1 MWLHILFTVTYV
13 VLLTALIARLRFFNI
28 PGIPQRWIQGLFW
41 LKILVG
47 LGLWAIYT
55 WHYTY
60 RDTSD
65 AFRYFDDAM
74 VIYRTGDPLIFFKF
88 LFGIGLDSEEFIPLF
103 EQMHGWSS
111 SYSYGIINDN
121 PFIIRVNMLLS
132 LLSHGYYHVHTVFMA
147 FLSTVGGVA
156 LLKMFR
162 QWRAVPVRWLVLVC
176 FLIPSLLFWSSGV
189 LKEAPLLAVLGLT
202 CYQLSMWYH
211 RNQSW
216 RLALIAVGVFTLFF
230 IKGYVVLAFI
240 PAVISLMVMRLVAGR
255 KWVVAAV
262 VHVVLLI
269 FALNSS
275 VILPQGDLAYV
286 LSKKQVDFYNVAEAQ
301 EAGSTIAIPSIGSS
315 ADLLLQSPGAIYR
328 TYFRPDWRDLK
339 GLFQWFLAGENL
351 VLTMLIVLCLLF
363 FKKPDVSALP
373 IVLFSLSV
381 VLTLGLIIGSTVP
394 ILGAV
399 VRYKI
404 PALPFLGFL
413 LLTFTDLAAI
423 KSHWRALFQKNN

>member
-1 MWLHILFTVTYV
+1 
-13 VLLTALIARLRFFNI
+13 
-28 PGIPQRWIQGLFW
+28 
-41 LKILVG
+41 
-47 LGLWAIYT
+47 
-55 WHYTY
+55 
-60 RDTSD
+60 
-65 AFRYFDDAM
+65 
-74 VIYRTGDPLIFFKF
+74 
-88 LFGIGLDSEEFIPLF
+88 
-103 EQMHGWSS
+103 
-111 SYSYGIINDN
+111 
-121 PFIIRVNMLLS
+121 
-132 LLSHGYYHVHTVFMA
+132 
-147 FLSTVGGVA
+147 
-156 LLKMFR
+156 
-162 QWRAVPVRWLVLVC
+162 
-176 FLIPSLLFWSSGV
+176 
-189 LKEAPLLAVLGLT
+189 
-202 CYQLSMWYH
+202 
-211 RNQSW
+211 
-216 RLALIAVGVFTLFF
+216 
-230 IKGYVVLAFI
+230 
-240 PAVISLMVMRLVAGR
+240 VISLMVMRLVAGR